1 MSLKAQLLAVV
12 STLTLLLLAAAG
24 FAALDAWRER
34 QAFERAVELNR
45 NTDLFTWA
53 ATQWAGERAATLA
66 GAKPEAIQMRRTNAD
81 IGADEGIDAVQQL
94 LGKLPPEADALAAA
108 RKTVEAQR
116 TRADASTRTPADLL
130 RLSDGLADAIA
141 QARAVQ
147 FALAQLAPAGDLV
160 LAQRLRLKRL
170 LADTTASISEEEGLV
185 LLSSQDLDAN
195 RARLMALRDIN
206 MTAFAEVEREAG
218 LAKLG
223 APARDALV
231 TAGALLRGQ
240 YRSEIDQALAGK
252 LPASFPATAANALD
266 ALLAIQE
273 TTVADTV
280 AYGARQAGAANAR
293 LWLMLGLTGLGL
305 ALTILSIWVV
315 TRRVVAPLLTLGETM
330 KTLATGRYDIAVD
343 GQDRRDEIGAMAQAV
358 TVFQRNG
365 LENQR
370 LAAEAD
376 SIRTT
381 AEAER
386 RAALHAIADRLRQ
399 EVGSVVTIVS
409 AAARQMNGSA
419 ESLAKTAGTTSERS
433 EQVATASAAAT
444 DNVGAVAAAAEE
456 LSASIAE
463 IERQVTH
470 STGIAAQAVN
480 RATATNETV
489 QGLSDAAERIG
500 EVVRLI
506 GEIAAQTNLLALNAT
521 IEAARAGEAGK
532 GFAVVAT
539 EVKNLAAQTA
549 RATEEISA
557 QITNIRSTTD
567 ETVEA
572 ILGIGRVIGEMD
584 NISRMIA
591 EAVASQSAA
600 TDDIARNV
608 QAAAHGTRSV
618 SETIGDVTHLARD
631 TGLAAAD
638 LLAASREVARQSD
651 HLRQG
656 VDRFLGDLT
665 AV

>member
-34 QAFERAVELNR
+34 EAFERAVVLNR
-45 NTDLFTWA
+45 TTDLFTWA
-53 ATQWAGERAATLA
+53 ASQWAGELAATLA

-81 IGADEGIDAVQQL
+81 FGADEGIDAAQAL
-94 LGKLPPEADALAAA
+94 LGTLPSEAGALAAA

-116 TRADASTRTPADLL
+116 GRADAPGRTPADLL

-147 FALAQLAPAGDLV
+147 FALAQRVPTGDLV

-170 LADTTASISEEEGLV
+170 LADVTATLSEEEGLV
-185 LLSSQDLDAN
+185 LIGAYNNDAT
-195 RARLMALRDIN
+195 RMRLLALRDIN
-206 MTAFAEVEREAG
+206 LAAFAEVEREAG

-223 APARDALV
+223 QPARDALAK
-231 TAGALLRGQ
+231 AGTLLRGT
-240 YRSEIDQALAGK
+240 YRQEIDQALAGK
-252 LPASFPATAANALD
+252 LPASFPATAVNTLD

-280 AYGARQAGAANAR
+280 AYGERQARAANTR
-293 LWLMLGLTGLGL
+293 LVLMLGLTGLGL
-305 ALTILSIWVV
+305 VLTILSIWVV
-315 TRRVVAPLLTLGETM
+315 TRRVIAPLLHLGETM
-330 KTLATGRYDIAVD
+330 KTLATGRYDIAID

-370 LAAEAD
+370 LAAEAEN
-376 SIRTT
+376 IRAA
-381 AEAER
+381 AETER
-386 RAALHAIADRLRQ
+386 RTALHSIADRLRQ

-409 AAARQMNGSA
+409 TAADQMNGSA
-419 ESLAKTAGTTSERS
+419 ENLAKTAGTTSQRS
-433 EQVATASAAAT
+433 EAVATASAAAT

-489 QGLSDAAERIG
+489 QGLSEAAERIG

-557 QITNIRSTTD
+557 QINNIRTTTD
-567 ETVEA
+567 ETVDA
-572 ILGIGRVIGEMD
+572 ILGIGSIIGEMD
-584 NISRMIA
+584 NISRLIA

-608 QAAAHGTRSV
+608 QAAAQGTRSV

-631 TGLAAAD
+631 TGTAAAD

-651 HLRQG
+651 HLRKG

>member
-1 MSLKAQLLAVV
+1 
-12 STLTLLLLAAAG
+12 
-24 FAALDAWRER
+24 
-34 QAFERAVELNR
+34 VELNR
-45 NTDLFTWA
+45 TTDLFTWA

-66 GAKPEAIQMRRTNAD
+66 GSKPEAIQMRRTNAD
-81 IGADEGIDAVQQL
+81 FGADEGTEAAQAL
-94 LGKLPPEADALAAA
+94 LGTLPPEVETLAAA

-116 TRADASTRTPADLL
+116 SRADAANRTPADLL
-130 RLSDGLADAIA
+130 RLSDGLAEAID

-147 FALAQLAPAGDLV
+147 VALAQQAPAGDLV

-170 LADTTASISEEEGLV
+170 LADATASLSEEEGLV
-185 LLSSQDLDAN
+185 LLSPQSIEAN

-206 MTAFAEVEREAG
+206 MAAFAEVEREAG
-218 LAKLG
+218 LAALG
-223 APARDALV
+223 QPARDALAK
-231 TAGALLRGQ
+231 AGTLLRGQ
-240 YRSEIDQALAGK
+240 YRREIDQALSGTV
-252 LPASFPATAANALD
+252 PASFPTTATNALD

-273 TTVADTV
+273 TAVADTV
-280 AYGARQAGAANAR
+280 AYGERRASTANTR
-293 LWLMLGLTGLGL
+293 LVLMLGLTGLGL
-305 ALTILSIWVV
+305 VLTILSIWVV
-315 TRRVVAPLLTLGETM
+315 TRRVIAPLLHLGETM
-330 KTLATGRYDIAVD
+330 KTLATGRYDIVID

-358 TVFQRNG
+358 TVFQKNG

-376 SIRTT
+376 SIRTA
-381 AEAER
+381 AETER
-386 RAALHAIADRLRQ
+386 RTALHAIADRLRQ

-409 AAARQMNGSA
+409 TAADQMNGSA
-419 ESLAKTAGTTSERS
+419 ENLAKTAGTTSQRS
-433 EQVATASAAAT
+433 EAVATASAAAT

-549 RATEEISA
+549 RATEEIGA
-557 QITNIRSTTD
+557 QIKNIRTTTD
-567 ETVEA
+567 ETVDA
-572 ILGIGRVIGEMD
+572 ILGIGSIIGEMD
-584 NISRMIA
+584 NISRLIA

-600 TDDIARNV
+600 TDNIARNV
-608 QAAAHGTRSV
+608 QAAAQGTRSV

-631 TGLAAAD
+631 TGDAAAD

-651 HLRQG
+651 HLRKG